1 MKPTGR
7 VSLYRF
13 RGDGLLNRF
22 KAAQIRAK
30 QGTLALVVPILALA
44 ATSGISPAPA
54 SALYCSPNG
63 GNYYGEACLYGKFR
77 GMSGT
82 IRSDA
87 LAPTSAQF
95 VNNDMWIVNST
106 TVHFIEAG
114 ITNGT
119 ICTEDSENLE
129 TCYKKQSTV
138 GPQFFWGD
146 DRSGSR
152 YYAHLGG
159 SASLATAYG
168 DKIYFKGSETW
179 SVEVG
184 SLSGTSSSNPLSANL
199 IRTGTEEASTAAVA
213 CSEQYNL
220 EWLDESNLW
229 HSGWTNSTE
238 EAALSQS
245 EPPYAWWANK
255 NHWVRDRSNEPTCYG
270 I

>member
-1 MKPTGR
+1 
-7 VSLYRF
+7 
-13 RGDGLLNRF
+13 
-22 KAAQIRAK
+22 
-30 QGTLALVVPILALA
+30 
-44 ATSGISPAPA
+44 
-54 SALYCSPNG
+54 
-63 GNYYGEACLYGKFR
+63 
-77 GMSGT
+77 MSDT

-87 LAPTSAQF
+87 LAPNSAKF
-95 VNNDMWIVNST
+95 VNNDMWIVNSS

-119 ICTEDSENLE
+119 ICSEQAENLT
-129 TCYKKQSTV
+129 TCYKEQTTF
-138 GPQFFWGD
+138 GPQLFWGD

-159 SASLATAYG
+159 SASLGAGYG
-168 DKIYFKGSETW
+168 DKIYYKGSETW

-184 SLSGTSSSNPLSANL
+184 SLAGTSSSNPLSPNL
-199 IRTGTEEASTAAVA
+199 IRTGTEETSTAATA

-220 EWLDESNLW
+220 EWLDVETNQW
-229 HSGWTNSTE
+229 HSGWTNSA
-238 EAALSQS
+238 EASLSQS